1 MTNTGMFSWKKTDS
15 GFLFQVQSEGSIVP
29 PSQWSKLLLFSGEI
43 PVVVDPLFRSNTEVA
58 PPSITDS
65 GIECSD
71 SFIAMLTEFEV
82 QKLSLPHV
90 SHVRVKIS
98 ANGLISQPGFT
109 LSYRLLTPEGR
120 PLMGAKI
127 SGLFLSLRGKNELL
141 LDPFYSIIKKIDEFN
156 EASPSDRDERFIRWG
171 EIKELLPDE
180 SIVDGQLQDITICRA
195 DRVTLDVKE
204 HGVFNPLLI
213 KPNSDKDW
221 DIQGQSDV
229 EYAIPKARQ
238 AQFEDQFKSWSTT
251 RSNYAIG
258 NGVYVVLPK
267 RVQKVLNVI
276 KDIQTRDSQ
285 ERLAFVSNPHKVIN
299 ERLKQDD
306 HPEDLEAIFVETPDF
321 ISQRI
326 DTIGIWSPKLCAY
339 VVKREGNWVPDD
351 NERLFFP
358 IDDLLV
364 NFTIDEMKRLLD
376 EVNIALDAEISEIYF
391 EEQRVPI
398 SLETKN
404 LLIRMLR
411 PFKKPEGIPD
421 TPLEVIAP
429 ILKDNIE
436 DVEFSIIKHQP
447 RPTISRLPHSLKT
460 KSLYQHQE
468 IGVNWLAE
476 HWESGSIG
484 ALLADDMGLGKT
496 IQALAF
502 LASVKDLMNK
512 NQYPT
517 KPFLVVAPSGL
528 LKNWRDEASLHIEED
543 ALGETFEAFGTQMRS
558 IRDYSTV
565 ERNSILT
572 GSGWVLTTYETLR
585 DKIKYFL
592 SIDWG
597 VTIFDEAQKI
607 KNPVSRVTEMAK
619 SLSSDFTLMLTGT
632 PVENE
637 LKDLWC
643 IVDTAQPG
651 LFGSLSHFHN
661 EFVKPAESDPTEAR
675 RLKALLVEKSSPPL
689 MLRRL
694 KHDHLDGL
702 PEKYIHEIPR
712 VMPELQALEYEN
724 IVRDAQF
731 EKGLA
736 GGVLET
742 IQKIRRASLI
752 AEDFDGNGITD
763 GVVKR
768 SARLS
773 ALIEILDDINKKG
786 EKALIFCEV
795 IDVQEY
801 LAGYLQ
807 HRYQMQSRP
816 RRINGSV
823 DGNTRKQYVDEF
835 QRGADGE
842 FDVMLLSPKA
852 GGVGLTI
859 TAANH
864 VIHLTRWWNPAVEDQ
879 STDRAFRIG
888 QIRDVHVYLP
898 IAIHPKYKEGS
909 FDANLNRLLNK
920 KRHLS
925 YNALMPG
932 TVTSS
937 EIGSLI
943 SQNIISSEL
952 EEENT
957 DYI

>member
-1 MTNTGMFSWKKTDS
+1 MTRAAQFTWQKNDI
-15 GFLFQVQSEGSIVP
+15 GFLFQVKVD
-29 PSQWSKLLLFSGEI
+29 SQTIHPNKWSKFSLLAGDT
-43 PVVVDPLFRSNTEVA
+43 PVVVDPLFRTIFEVPTPNITE
-58 PPSITDS
+58 S
-65 GIECSD
+65 GISCSEN
-71 SFIAMLTEFEV
+71 FIATLTELEV
-82 QKLSLPHV
+82 QKLCLPPV
-90 SHVRVKIS
+90 SHTRVKIV
-98 ANGLISQPGFT
+98 AKGLISQPDFQ
-109 LSYRLLTPEGR
+109 LSYRLMTPEGR
-120 PLMGAKI
+120 SIMGAKVSGI
-127 SGLFLSLRGKNELL
+127 SLKLRGQTELIL
-141 LDPFYSIIKKIDEFN
+141 EPLYSIINKIDQFN
-156 EASPSDRDERFIRWG
+156 NANTSDRDEKFVRWG
-171 EIKELLPDE
+171 EIKELLPEE

-213 KPNSDKDW
+213 KPSNSKDW
-221 DIQGQSDV
+221 DVQGQSDV
-229 EYAIPKARQ
+229 DYAIPKAKQ
-238 AQFEDQFKSWSTT
+238 KQFEDQFKTWSTT
-251 RSNYAIG
+251 RSNYAVG
-258 NGVYVVLPK
+258 NGVYVVLPQ
-267 RVQKVLNVI
+267 RVQKVLDVI
-276 KDIQTRDSQ
+276 KDYQTRDSQ

-299 ERLKQDD
+299 EKLNQED
-306 HPEDLEAIFVETPDF
+306 HPEDLDAIFVETPDF

-339 VVKREGNWVPDD
+339 VAKREGDWVPDD
-351 NERLFFP
+351 DERLFFP

-376 EVNIALDAEISEIYF
+376 EVNKALDDEIPEISF
-391 EEQRVPI
+391 EGQRVPV

-404 LLIRMLR
+404 LLIKMLK
-411 PFKKPEGIPD
+411 PFDEPD
-421 TPLEVIAP
+421 GPPDLPLDVVAP

-436 DVEFSIIKHQP
+436 EVAFELIKRDA
-447 RPTISRLPHSLKT
+447 RPKIDRLPSSLKT
-460 KSLYQHQE
+460 KTLYEHQKY
-468 IGVNWLAE
+468 GVNWLAE

-496 IQALAF
+496 MQALAF
-502 LASVKDLMNK
+502 LGAVKELMNN
-512 NQYPT
+512 NQYAT
-517 KPFLVVAPSGL
+517 KPFLIVAPSGL
-528 LKNWRDEASLHIEED
+528 LKNWQDEVTLHMEED
-543 ALGETFEAFGTQMRS
+543 GLGDVFEAFGAQ
-558 IRDYSTV
+558 IRDIKNYNV
-565 ERNSILT
+565 IERNSLLS

-607 KNPVSRVTEMAK
+607 KNPVSRMTEMAK

-651 LFGSLSHFHN
+651 LFGSLNQFHN
-661 EFVKPAESDPTEAR
+661 EYAKPAESDPAEAK
-675 RLKALLVEKSSPPL
+675 RLKSLLVEKSSPPL

-694 KHDHLDGL
+694 KEEHLDGL
-702 PEKYIHEIPR
+702 PQKFIHQVPKP
-712 VMPELQALEYEN
+712 MPELQAAEYEN
-724 IVRDAQF
+724 IVRDAQLR
-731 EKGLA
+731 KGMA

-752 AEDFDGNGITD
+752 AEEFDGSGITD

-768 SARLS
+768 SARLT
-773 ALIEILDDINKKG
+773 ALIEILDKVHESR
-786 EKALIFCEV
+786 EKALVFCEA

-801 LAGYLQ
+801 LSGYLQ
-807 HRYQMQSRP
+807 RRYQLPSRP
-816 RRINGSV
+816 HRINGSV
-823 DGNTRKQYVDEF
+823 DGYTRKQFVDEF
-835 QRGADGE
+835 QKGAEGE

-888 QIRDVHVYLP
+888 QKKDVNVYLP
-898 IAIHPKYKEGS
+898 MAIHPKYKDGS
-909 FDANLNRLLNK
+909 FDANLNRLLTK

-932 TVTSS
+932 TISKD
-937 EIGSLI
+937 EMGDLI
-943 SQNIISSEL
+943 SQNVV
-952 EEENT
+952 
-957 DYI
+957 D